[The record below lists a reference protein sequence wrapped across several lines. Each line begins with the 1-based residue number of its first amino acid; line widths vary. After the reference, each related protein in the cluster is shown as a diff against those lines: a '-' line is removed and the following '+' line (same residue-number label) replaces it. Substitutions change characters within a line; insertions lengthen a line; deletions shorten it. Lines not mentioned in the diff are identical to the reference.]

1 MGTERHTEP
10 ASALDVPKLAL
21 TRTECARAMSVG
33 IRTVDQL
40 IAGRRGNG
48 FPVAYIGSKPLMPL
62 GPLQD
67 WLARQAKG
75 AKA

>member
-21 TRTECARAMSVG
+21 TRTECAPAMGVG
-33 IRTVDQL
+33 IRMVDQL
-40 IAGRRGNG
+40 IAGRRGSG
-48 FPVAYIGSKPLMPL
+48 FPVAYVGSKPLIPV

-67 WLARQAKG
+67 WLARQANG
-75 AKA
+75 AGL